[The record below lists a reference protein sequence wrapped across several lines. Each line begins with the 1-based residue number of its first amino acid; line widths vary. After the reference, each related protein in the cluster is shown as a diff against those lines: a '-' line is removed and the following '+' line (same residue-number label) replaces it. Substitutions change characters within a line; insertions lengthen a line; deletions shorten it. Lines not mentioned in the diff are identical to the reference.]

1 MMCVQD
7 SIGGNAKTVIIA
19 NVSPSEAC
27 LQETLSTLGFAAR
40 ARKIVNKVGAP
51 AACMHPR
58 MPVCGSCMTCSTRL
72 CCAVLH
78 YAKPLG
84 RILWSGGTVCLP
96 HQARPCRLL
105 PVFLTLAFAFVLRLW
120 QLHHPRLW

>member
-78 YAKPLG
+78 YASP
-84 RILWSGGTVCLP
+84 WAASSGQVAPFACLT
-96 HQARPCRLL
+96 RPVHADCF
-105 PVFLTLAFAFVLRLW
+105 PCF
-120 QLHHPRLW
+120 